1 MLNRGVYSHR
11 TAFSSN
17 PEKTIQTALD
27 VLHKREELAEE
38 AHVVVISDV
47 LADGPVDSVQLRKID
62 LH

>member
-1 MLNRGVYSHR
+1 MYIRKSG
-11 TAFSSN
+11 TSN

-27 VLHKREELAEE
+27 VLHKREELSEE
-38 AHVVVISDV
+38 AYVVVISDV